1 MWWSPC
7 AGHSHENA
15 HFFSMSLQSRITVQ
29 GLHRDR
35 RRVGCVGQ
43 GQDLLGRACKATLI
57 LCTQFCSRSLDFSP
71 SLSFSLTLFLPF
83 IASSCICH
91 KIHHY
96 IFAVFCLF
104 IFGLHLEVEWL
115 GHIVISF
122 TYFKGIDKLFFIKD
136 VPLPFLS
143 EIFEKLISHI
153 LANVFLLF
161 K

>member
-1 MWWSPC
+1 MPATRMRMLTSSACPYQAGSPC
-7 AGHSHENA
+7 TACTEAEGELVVLA
-15 HFFSMSLQSRITVQ
+15 KAKI
-29 GLHRDR
+29 
-35 RRVGCVGQ
+35 
-43 GQDLLGRACKATLI
+43 LLGCACKATLI
-57 LCTQFCSRSLDFSP
+57 LCTQFCSRFLDFSP

-83 IASSCICH
+83 IASSFICH